1 MGECWGEE
9 ICQLEDVDI
18 LKDATAVFAFSK
30 FIIIQR
36 TVVHFL
42 HLSSYNILQK

>member
-18 LKDATAVFAFSK
+18 LKDATAVFTFQVYYNAEDCSAFSS
-30 FIIIQR
+30 FILI
-36 TVVHFL
+36 
-42 HLSSYNILQK
+42 